1 LKNDLIYFVFILT
14 TKKKALRS
22 NLDNPLFDGGLLD
35 SLDTTT
41 NNNNRNFYNNNKN
54 FNTSNNNNN
63 NNNKNPYQLFNSSSN
78 NNFQQPQ
85 QSKPLYEQQLQQP
98 QPYQPPLPLAPPPPP
113 PPPSHQLT
121 QYQPVQA
128 LQTFTSAQPFQFP
141 QGGIFLIPSPTAN
154 ALVNSQSQFQF
165 QPNQQQLNQQ
175 PQPSN
180 ALQVIPQQ
188 NPSTMFYQ
196 EPIQPMFYNTAY
208 PLNLAGGGGGGG
220 GVSSNYYPQQ
230 TDYISD
236 PYNFQSTD
244 ELTTQYKLQKQ
255 RQLYTN
261 RNNGIKYDAQPL
273 VPPSQ
278 VNNNNIPQAQYRGG
292 NNNNNFKSNY
302 NPLSQQSSDSF
313 EGDNSPESY
322 NADENDL
329 NNEFGS
335 LKIQDDDFTKAQM
348 WKKLQ
353 QANREAA
360 KDKSGKK
367 NNKNVNRD
375 FQNGG
380 LPPVALKPPSYKKP
394 AQSEAARKNT
404 SEPNYLEKNRE
415 AIKNKENLS
424 HRYPDKKYENVHG
437 KNIDQRIKRIN
448 G

>member
-1 LKNDLIYFVFILT
+1 M
-14 TKKKALRS
+14 
-22 NLDNPLFDGGLLD
+22 D
-35 SLDTTT
+35 SLDTTS
-41 NNNNRNFYNNNKN
+41 NNNQRNSFNYFNSNNN
-54 FNTSNNNNN
+54 NTSNNNS
-63 NNNKNPYQLFNSSSN
+63 NKNSYQLFNSPTVN
-78 NNFQQPQ
+78 NSLPPQ

-98 QPYQPPLPLAPPPPP
+98 QPFQLLPPPPP
-113 PPPSHQLT
+113 QAPQPPPLHS
-121 QYQPVQA
+121 QYQPVQS
-128 LQTFTSAQPFQFP
+128 LQPFTSAQPFQFP

-154 ALVNSQSQFQF
+154 ALVNSTSQFQF
-165 QPNQQQLNQQ
+165 QQQ
-175 PQPSN
+175 QPSN
-180 ALQVIPQQ
+180 NSQALQVIPQQ
-188 NPSTMFYQ
+188 NPTMFYQ

-208 PLNLAGGGGGGG
+208 PLNLAGG
-220 GVSSNYYPQQ
+220 SNSYYPQQ

-236 PYNFQSTD
+236 PYNYQSTD

-255 RQLYTN
+255 RQLYSN

-273 VPPSQ
+273 VPPTQ
-278 VNNNNIPQAQYRGG
+278 MNVPQAQHRG
-292 NNNNNFKSNY
+292 NNNNFKSNY

-322 NADENDL
+322 NADENEMS
-329 NNEFGS
+329 NEFGS
-335 LKIQDDDFTKAQM
+335 LKIQDDDYTKAQM

-360 KDKSGKK
+360 KEKSGKSK
-367 NNKNVNRD
+367 NKNANRD

-394 AQSEAARKNT
+394 QQSDMRKNP
-404 SEPNYLEKNRE
+404 SEPNYLEKNKE